1 MRESASRL
9 CSKVFEGGL
18 DALELSAACE
28 SKPSERDYSHFR
40 FRQVVHRTARPDH
53 GAVLLRA
60 LRLTTLMSASASS
73 SLESLI
79 HSIIPQ
85 SRSDQ
90 ALFNDILSHCKDVLS
105 RLARTFP
112 WPSFFL
118 TPHLE
123 ICSHIG
129 QSHVRDIG
137 HLTEIVKRRRTHW
150 SLFTNS
156 SPNSSGRLSHSESS

>member
-1 MRESASRL
+1 
-9 CSKVFEGGL
+9 VFEGGL
-18 DALELSAACE
+18 EALAACTCE
-28 SKPSERDYSHFR
+28 SKPSERDCSHFR
-40 FRQVVHRTARPDH
+40 FRQVVHRIARPDH

-60 LRLTTLMSASASS
+60 LRLTTLMSASASSS

-112 WPSFFL
+112 WPSFSL

-129 QSHVRDIG
+129 QSHVRDMG
-137 HLTEIVKRRRTHW
+137 HLTEIVRRRRTHW
-150 SLFTNS
+150 SLFTSS
-156 SPNSSGRLSHSESS
+156 SPNLSGRLSHSESS